1 MSWKYE
7 IFRAFFVAFGAF
19 EVISNGIFLTQ
30 KNGMELAARQHQ
42 ELPPDRKD
50 SQLKAKVL
58 CMFSFGVLFL
68 LSGLYSYVTHTFHFK
83 EAVFALTIFA
93 IYAILEGCYYRYWK
107 TIGFSCVSILF
118 LVLFFII

>member
-19 EVISNGIFLTQ
+19 EVISNCIFLTT
-30 KNGMELAARQHQ
+30 KNGMRLAARQHQ

-50 SQLKAKVL
+50 NQLKAKVL
-58 CMFSFGVLFL
+58 CMFSFGALFL
-68 LSGLYSYVTHTFHFK
+68 LSGLYSYITHRFHFE
-83 EAVFALTIFA
+83 EAVFTLTVFT
-93 IYAILEGCYYRYWK
+93 IYAIIEGCYYRYWK

-118 LVLFFII
+118 LVLFLII